1 MKSLTAK
8 EEEIMRFFWEKGPMF
23 VKQLVE
29 LYEEPRPHFNT
40 LSTIVRGLEEKGY
53 LSHTAYGNSYQYYA
67 VVSEKDFGRKNL
79 KSIISKYFNNSFLG
93 AVSSLVK
100 EEDISVEELKELVRM
115 VEQGKED
122 EKNKEDG
129 FRIPF

>member
-1 MKSLTAK
+1 MKSLTVK

-122 EKNKEDG
+122 EKK
-129 FRIPF
+129 